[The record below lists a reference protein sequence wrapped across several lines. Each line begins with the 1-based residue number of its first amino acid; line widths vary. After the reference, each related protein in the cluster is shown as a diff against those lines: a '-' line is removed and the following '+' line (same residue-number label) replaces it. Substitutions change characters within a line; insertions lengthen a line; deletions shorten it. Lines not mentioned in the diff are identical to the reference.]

1 MNSHEFRTVV
11 KELDSATIKKY
22 KVKPANFKA
31 VCFALSMY
39 GDYKSGTRVKPSW
52 LTVAKNA
59 CVDRKTAMKV
69 RDILILSGIL
79 LPVSK
84 TEANISVYEFSDNYT
99 FNQEIEIPEGV
110 DWRWTNE
117 SIDELSTLAEQLS
130 TQEDQLSSTVVQLSS
145 IDGHN
150 TTIDTTYNSNKDITI
165 TEVNIF
171 KSGRKDSSGWKHLN
185 LLDL

>member
-11 KELDSATIKKY
+11 RDLDSATIKKY
-22 KVKPANFKA
+22 NIKPAYFKA
-31 VCFALSMY
+31 ICFALSMY

-69 RDILILSGIL
+69 RDVLISSGIL
-79 LPVSK
+79 IPVSK

-99 FNQEIEIPEGV
+99 FEIEIPEGV
-110 DWRWTNE
+110 DYRWTAE

-130 TQEDQLSSTVVQLSS
+130 NSEDQLSITEDQLSS

-150 TTIDTTYNSNKDITI
+150 STIDTTYNSNKDITI

-185 LLDL
+185 LLDF

>member
-1 MNSHEFRTVV
+1 MNSHDFRAVV
-11 KELDSATIKKY
+11 RDLDSATIKKY
-22 KVKPANFKA
+22 NVKPAYFKA

-69 RDILILSGIL
+69 RDILISSGIL
-79 LPVSK
+79 VPVSK

-99 FNQEIEIPEGV
+99 FEQDQEIPEGV
-110 DWRWTNE
+110 DWRWTSE
-117 SIDELSTLAEQLS
+117 SIDELSILAEQLS
-130 TQEDQLSSTVVQLSS
+130 NSEDQLSVTEDQLSSNS
-145 IDGHN
+145 GHN
-150 TTIDTTYNSNKDITI
+150 TTIDTTLNSTKDITI
-165 TEVNIF
+165 TSF

-185 LLDL
+185 LLEF